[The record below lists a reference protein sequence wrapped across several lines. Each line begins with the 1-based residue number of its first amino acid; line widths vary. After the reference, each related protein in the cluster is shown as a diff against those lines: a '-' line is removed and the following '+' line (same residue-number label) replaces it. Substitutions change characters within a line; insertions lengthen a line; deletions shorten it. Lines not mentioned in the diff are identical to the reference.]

1 MALVVDVP
9 LNTMLADLDETLRV
23 LLKRE
28 LGAPRLRRR
37 RGRVRRAR
45 EGLVEPA
52 LGPDGQPLPLRPA
65 RVARVPP
72 DRVGED
78 RAQRPHREVRPP
90 MIMEC
95 SYAVTAWTQAVEDE
109 HRLLSQ
115 VLAVLFA
122 FPQLPADALAGR
134 LAETARR
141 FPLEGK
147 IGQPKSDGKADF
159 WSAVG
164 GQYKASLDYVV
175 TLACESGV
183 AYERGPEVRTQT
195 MRAADRATAPR
206 VDDHRD
212 APLRRH
218 GASTPTASRCPTPG
232 SRCRRWGCSRR
243 RTPGPVPARPR
254 PARQAPARRAHAR
267 RAPRRRRRSPCPA
280 RCSTSRSAPAEARA
294 RRRAADRMGSTGCP
308 NDCPRPSGAR
318 APGPEKLGADA
329 IDDSAGRASCWA
341 TSNRW
346 SAWA

>member
-1 MALVVDVP
+1 MALVVEVP

-28 LGAPRLRRR
+28 L
-37 RGRVRRAR
+37 AR
-45 EGLVEPA
+45 HGFDGVEVA
-52 LGPDGQPLPLRPA
+52 FDAPA
-65 RVARVPP
+65 RDWSSQLSGPTVNLFLYDLRESHEFRPTEW
-72 DRVGED
+72 GED
-78 RAQRPHREVRPP
+78 RSSGRHREVRPP

-115 VLAVLFA
+115 VLGVLFA

-141 FPLEGK
+141 FAIEGR

-195 MRAADRATAPR
+195 MGARIG
-206 VDDHRD
+206 D
-212 APLRRH
+212 AP
-218 GASTPTASRCPTPG
+218 
-232 SRCRRWGCSRR
+232 
-243 RTPGPVPARPR
+243 
-254 PARQAPARRAHAR
+254 
-267 RAPRRRRRSPCPA
+267 
-280 RCSTSRSAPAEARA
+280 
-294 RRRAADRMGSTGCP
+294 GSTITEMHRFGGKVFDAAGKP
-308 NDCPRPSGAR
+308 LHDAWITLPELGLFAASDPQGRFRLNRVPGGKHALVARTRDGREAKAQVAVPGAVLDLQIAAAKAAR
-318 APGPEKLGADA
+318 KKGG
-329 IDDSAGRASCWA
+329 
-341 TSNRW
+341 
-346 SAWA
+346 

>member
-28 LGAPRLRRR
+28 L
-37 RGRVRRAR
+37 AR
-45 EGLVEPA
+45 HGFDGVEVA
-52 LGPDGQPLPLRPA
+52 FDAPA
-65 RVARVPP
+65 RDWSSQLSGPTVNLFLYDLRESHEFRPTEW
-72 DRVGED
+72 GEE
-78 RAQRPHREVRPP
+78 RANGRNREVRPP

-115 VLAVLFA
+115 VLGVLFA

-134 LAETARR
+134 LAETAQR
-141 FPLEGK
+141 FAIEGK

-195 MRAADRATAPR
+195 MGTRIA
-206 VDDHRD
+206 D
-212 APLRRH
+212 AP
-218 GASTPTASRCPTPG
+218 ASTITEMHRFGGKVVDADGRPLPDVWVTLPALGQFASSDPQGRFLLNRVPPG
-232 SRCRRWGCSRR
+232 KHKLVA
-243 RTPGPVPARPR
+243 RTREGAEAKAEIAVPGAVLDLTV
-254 PARQAPARRAHAR
+254 APAKRAVKK
-267 RAPRRRRRSPCPA
+267 
-280 RCSTSRSAPAEARA
+280 
-294 RRRAADRMGSTGCP
+294 GG
-308 NDCPRPSGAR
+308 
-318 APGPEKLGADA
+318 
-329 IDDSAGRASCWA
+329 
-341 TSNRW
+341 
-346 SAWA
+346 

>member
-28 LGAPRLRRR
+28 L
-37 RGRVRRAR
+37 AR
-45 EGLVEPA
+45 HGFDGVEVA
-52 LGPDGQPLPLRPA
+52 FDAPA
-65 RVARVPP
+65 RDWSSQLSGPTVNLFLYDLRESHEFRPTEW
-72 DRVGED
+72 GED
-78 RAQRPHREVRPP
+78 RSNGRHREVRPP

-115 VLAVLFA
+115 VLGVLFA

-134 LAETARR
+134 LAETAQR
-141 FPLEGK
+141 FAIEGK

-195 MRAADRATAPR
+195 MGTRIA
-206 VDDHRD
+206 D
-212 APLRRH
+212 AP
-218 GASTPTASRCPTPG
+218 ASTITEMHRFGGKVVDADGAPLPDVWVTLPALGLFASSDPQGRFLLHRVPPG
-232 SRCRRWGCSRR
+232 KHQLVA
-243 RTPGPVPARPR
+243 RTREGAEAKAEIAVPGAVLDLTV
-254 PARQAPARRAHAR
+254 APAKRAVKK
-267 RAPRRRRRSPCPA
+267 
-280 RCSTSRSAPAEARA
+280 
-294 RRRAADRMGSTGCP
+294 GS
-308 NDCPRPSGAR
+308 
-318 APGPEKLGADA
+318 
-329 IDDSAGRASCWA
+329 
-341 TSNRW
+341 
-346 SAWA
+346 